1 MLTIYGIKNCDTMKN
16 AFLWLDENNIT
27 YQFHDYKKSNLA
39 EKTLDEWITALG
51 WERIVNQKGTTWR
64 KLALDKNTLDNQTIK
79 PIILQ
84 NLSMIKRPLL
94 VLDNGQIVLGFD
106 KEEWQKTLTVMTL

>member
-1 MLTIYGIKNCDTMKN
+1 MLTIYGIKNCNTMKK
-16 AFLWLDENNIT
+16 AFLWLDENNIS

-39 EKTLDEWITALG
+39 ENTLDDWLSALG
-51 WERIVNQKGTTWR
+51 WEVIVNQKGTTWR
-64 KLALDKNTLDNQTIK
+64 KLALDKNMLDNQRIK

-94 VLDNGQIVLGFD
+94 VLDNGQIMFGFD
-106 KEEWQKTLTVMTL
+106 KEEWQKALLT